1 MAVTN
6 NVKVSL
12 IKSDQIIPVSTQTM
26 PIYSLIN
33 KYIYNYIYK
42 FNAGFDS
49 LCILHTRDWIHRLG
63 C

>member
-33 KYIYNYIYK
+33 KYIYIYI
-42 FNAGFDS
+42 
-49 LCILHTRDWIHRLG
+49 
-63 C
+63 